1 MTHTCHCTALRQ
13 ASAFATEFYDAA
25 LEPLGIKVTMF
36 RLLRHIGRAQGASIT
51 DLADQVGLDR
61 STLGRNLRVLERQN
75 LIEPAKGQD
84 KRARNFVLSDRGRA
98 MLEAATPL
106 WHDAQNAF
114 ADTVGPEVIGL
125 LDQLSELTNKTHTV
139 RGDRG

>member
-1 MTHTCHCTALRQ
+1 
-13 ASAFATEFYDAA
+13 
-25 LEPLGIKVTMF
+25 MF
-36 RLLRHIGRAQGASIT
+36 RLLRRIGRAQGASIT
-51 DLADQVGLDR
+51 DLADQLGLDR

>member
-1 MTHTCHCTALRQ
+1 
-13 ASAFATEFYDAA
+13 
-25 LEPLGIKVTMF
+25 MF
-36 RLLRHIGRAQGASIT
+36 RLLRRIGRAQGASIT
-51 DLADQVGLDR
+51 DLADQLGLDR

-84 KRARNFVLSDRGRA
+84 KRVRNFVLSDRGRA
-98 MLEAATPL
+98 TLEAATPL
-106 WHDAQNAF
+106 WQDAQNAF

-125 LDQLSELTNKTHTV
+125 LDQLSELTNKTQTV